1 MIFDGVCSS
10 KFYHFSNIV
19 FLVSKYCVCFMFVK
33 YQPAPQLLMMRYDG
47 QNPHLHGHMSHMFM
61 MSTTITY
68 YDIFL
73 YNKSIH
79 CRYLMIFHAPFQAS
93 QLGERHHVLH
103 QIQVSG
109 RLHHVYVCW
118 SKTYCTYPIYP
129 ISSFHISS
137 TSFIQFHWLRPW
149 KRSSGLIWNTLNQKQ
164 KRHENEFVFQLFFVP
179 AELWISCTSELPA
192 R

>member
-1 MIFDGVCSS
+1 MIECWRLVMIFDGVCSS

-19 FLVSKYCVCFMFVK
+19 FLVSKDCLCFMMFYVC
-33 YQPAPQLLMMRYDG
+33 QISTSTAIVDDAICWAESSPAWSYESYVHDVYNYHIIMI
-47 QNPHLHGHMSHMFM
+47 F
-61 MSTTITY
+61 
-68 YDIFL
+68 FL

-79 CRYLMIFHAPFQAS
+79 CRYLVIFHAPFQAS

-129 ISSFHISS
+129 ISSCHISS
-137 TSFIQFHWLRPW
+137 TSFIQFH
-149 KRSSGLIWNTLNQKQ
+149 
-164 KRHENEFVFQLFFVP
+164 
-179 AELWISCTSELPA
+179 
-192 R
+192 

>member
-1 MIFDGVCSS
+1 MIECWRLVMMFDGVCSS

-47 QNPHLHGHMSHMFM
+47 QNPHLHGHTSHMFM

-68 YDIFL
+68 YDKNL

-79 CRYLMIFHAPFQAS
+79 CRYLIIFHAPFQAS

-109 RLHHVYVCW
+109 RLHHVYM
-118 SKTYCTYPIYP
+118 SAGAKLIAHIRYIPYHHF
-129 ISSFHISS
+129 ISALPVSFNF
-137 TSFIQFHWLRPW
+137 T
-149 KRSSGLIWNTLNQKQ
+149 GCD
-164 KRHENEFVFQLFFVP
+164 HEKDQVVWFGTP
-179 AELWISCTSELPA
+179 
-192 R
+192 

>member
-1 MIFDGVCSS
+1 MMFDGVCSS

-47 QNPHLHGHMSHMFM
+47 QNPHLHGHTSHMFM

-68 YDIFL
+68 YDKNL

-79 CRYLMIFHAPFQAS
+79 CRYLIIFHAPFQAS

-109 RLHHVYVCW
+109 RLHHVYM
-118 SKTYCTYPIYP
+118 SAGAKLIAHIRYIPYHHF
-129 ISSFHISS
+129 ISALPVSFNF
-137 TSFIQFHWLRPW
+137 T
-149 KRSSGLIWNTLNQKQ
+149 GCD
-164 KRHENEFVFQLFFVP
+164 HEKDQVVWFGTP
-179 AELWISCTSELPA
+179 
-192 R
+192 